1 MGNSNI
7 AQVLKLLIS
16 VGVCQLA
23 GFIGS
28 LFTSPAVPTWYATLK
43 KPSFTP
49 PSWVFAPAWITLY
62 VLMGISLFL
71 VWREGLSERNVKA
84 AMGIFLVQLV
94 LNTSWSIAFFG
105 FRSTVAG
112 LIVIVLL
119 WICILFTMY
128 SFLKV
133 SVPAG
138 LMLIPYILWVSF
150 AAILNT
156 SIVLLNR

>member
-49 PSWVFAPAWITLY
+49 PSGVFAPVWITLY

-71 VWREGLSERNVKA
+71 VWRVGLSERNVKT

-119 WICILFTMY
+119 WICILLTMY

>member
-1 MGNSNI
+1 MGNSSI

>member
-1 MGNSNI
+1 MGNSSI

-105 FRSTVAG
+105 CRSTVAG